1 MVNSIF
7 LGIAILIFGLVMV
20 FLGVSILVRVLPV
33 KLNQKRIM
41 WKELGNDLMDVVV
54 GSLCATMGVFSI
66 YVGFLYWLEIV

>member
-33 KLNQKRIM
+33 KLNQKPIM

>member
-1 MVNSIF
+1 MDNSIF

-33 KLNQKRIM
+33 KLNQKPIM